1 MQKKLLTLVLMLIA
15 TINTLA
21 YDFES
26 NGIYYNI
33 LSKKKHTCAVT
44 SQPESSNKKYA
55 GNIVIPSTVQDND
68 GVDYTVSAIG
78 DFAFQDCVKLQ
89 NVVLP
94 ITIQSVG
101 SKAFENCVLLES
113 IVLPQS
119 VVTLGYYSFR
129 GCI

>member
-33 LSKKKHTCAVT
+33 LSKEKHTCAVT
-44 SQPESSNKKYA
+44 NQSETSDKKYA

-68 GVDYTVSAIG
+68 GVDYTVSAISA
-78 DFAFQDCVKLQ
+78 FAFQDCVKLK

-94 ITIQSVG
+94 NTIQNVG
-101 SKAFENCVLLES
+101 SEAFENC
-113 IVLPQS
+113 I
-119 VVTLGYYSFR
+119 
-129 GCI
+129 

>member
-44 SQPESSNKKYA
+44 SQPETS
-55 GNIVIPSTVQDND
+55 P
-68 GVDYTVSAIG
+68 
-78 DFAFQDCVKLQ
+78 
-89 NVVLP
+89 
-94 ITIQSVG
+94 
-101 SKAFENCVLLES
+101 
-113 IVLPQS
+113 
-119 VVTLGYYSFR
+119 
-129 GCI
+129 

>member
-44 SQPESSNKKYA
+44 SQPETSNKKYA

-68 GVDYTVSAIG
+68 GVDYTLSL
-78 DFAFQDCVKLQ
+78 QKNTTQSHKLQ
-89 NVVLP
+89 NDQGKTMIAKDSFVP
-94 ITIQSVG
+94 
-101 SKAFENCVLLES
+101 LL
-113 IVLPQS
+113 
-119 VVTLGYYSFR
+119 
-129 GCI
+129 